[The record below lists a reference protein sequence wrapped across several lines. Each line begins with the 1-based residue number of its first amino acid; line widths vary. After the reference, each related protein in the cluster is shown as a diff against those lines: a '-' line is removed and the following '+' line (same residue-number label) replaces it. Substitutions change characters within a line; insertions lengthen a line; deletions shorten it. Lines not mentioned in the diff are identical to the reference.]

1 LERALTNAFSKKWGN
16 HQHHLALY
24 FLYYNFCRVHIT
36 LKTSPAV
43 AAGIA
48 EEVWSVEKLLDELAK
63 C

>member
-1 LERALTNAFSKKWGN
+1 M
-16 HQHHLALY
+16 
-24 FLYYNFCRVHIT
+24 T

-48 EEVWSVEKLLDELAK
+48 EKVWSVEKLLEELAA